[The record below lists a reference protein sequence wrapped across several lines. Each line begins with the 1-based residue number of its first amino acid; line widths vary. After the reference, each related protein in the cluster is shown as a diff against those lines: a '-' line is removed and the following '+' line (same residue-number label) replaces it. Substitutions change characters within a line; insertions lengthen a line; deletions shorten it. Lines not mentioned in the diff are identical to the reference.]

1 MLWADLGYHEPTT
14 ANLMTV
20 PPYATA
26 FVVMLVASYSS
37 DHFKE
42 RGNHIAGLMT
52 VAAIAY
58 ALLATLPEECLGGK
72 YACVC
77 IAVACV
83 YATYPPTHAWA
94 VNNFGNETKKAIG
107 MGLYTSLGNLG
118 SIAGSWLFP
127 ATGAPLF
134 RKGHF
139 ICMGLA
145 IFTAVLALVNSLVLK
160 SINRSRDE
168 QYGKVIH
175 GAAVDVT
182 ELGDESPGFRYI
194 T

>member
-1 MLWADLGYHEPTT
+1 M

-20 PPYATA
+20 PPYAVA

-37 DHFKE
+37 DHLKE
-42 RGNHIAGLMT
+42 RGYHIAALMA
-52 VAAIAY
+52 VATIAY
-58 ALLATLPEECLGGK
+58 ALLATLPEDRLGGK

-83 YATYPPTHAWA
+83 YGTYPPTHAWA
-94 VNNFGNETKKAIG
+94 ANNFGNETKRAIG
-107 MGLYTSLGNLG
+107 MGLYTAIGNLG
-118 SIAGSWLFP
+118 SIAGSWFYP
-127 ATGAPLF
+127 TIDGPQF

-145 IFTAVLALVNSLVLK
+145 IVTTLLALANSLVLQRTNK
-160 SINRSRDE
+160 SRDGR
-168 QYGKVIH
+168 YGKPVP
-175 GAAVDVT
+175 GATVDVT
-182 ELGDESPGFRYI
+182 ELADRSPHFRYI